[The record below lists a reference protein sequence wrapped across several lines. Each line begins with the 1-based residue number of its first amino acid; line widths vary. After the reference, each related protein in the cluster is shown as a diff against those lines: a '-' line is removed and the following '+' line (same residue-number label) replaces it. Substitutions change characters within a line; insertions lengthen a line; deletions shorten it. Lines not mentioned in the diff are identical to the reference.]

1 MKVSETQV
9 SDFELERAR
18 KKDLD
23 ELKEELARRAAD
35 FLREGKPKPEGIGDK
50 QIKNLVVMAQ
60 MAAIP
65 LEIKAFIEYQMGR
78 DSSGQGWTAEIN
90 GEPFGRAL
98 LKEIEVIEKLATD
111 KLKDSNRTSDKRF
124 VLLCLA
130 HFFGYLSWRV
140 KYLDYLKKEKAQSKK
155 RHPGGDRDGGSR

>member
-35 FLREGKPKPEGIGDK
+35 FLREGRPKPEGIGDK

-60 MAAIP
+60 MAVIP

-78 DSSGQGWTAEIN
+78 DSGGQGWTAEIN

-98 LKEIEVIEKLATD
+98 LKDVNSHFNLAQPLPIFAD
-111 KLKDSNRTSDKRF
+111 
-124 VLLCLA
+124 
-130 HFFGYLSWRV
+130 
-140 KYLDYLKKEKAQSKK
+140 
-155 RHPGGDRDGGSR
+155 